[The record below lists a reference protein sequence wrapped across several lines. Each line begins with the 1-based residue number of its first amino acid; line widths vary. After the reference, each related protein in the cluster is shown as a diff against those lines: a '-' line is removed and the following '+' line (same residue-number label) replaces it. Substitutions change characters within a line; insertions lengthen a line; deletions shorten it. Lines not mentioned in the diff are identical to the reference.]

1 MKSDSNIK
9 RVLIDDGLTSD
20 SLIELHD
27 YENVDAINLKQL
39 REIFIKSE
47 SDNLVD
53 LNKEL
58 LKHHIVY
65 YKNKND
71 NIKIIDNH

>member
-27 YENVDAINLKQL
+27 YENVDTINLKQL
-39 REIFIKSE
+39 
-47 SDNLVD
+47 
-53 LNKEL
+53 
-58 LKHHIVY
+58 
-65 YKNKND
+65 
-71 NIKIIDNH
+71 